1 VPPYSEVPK
10 FLVSGKTFLEKKYDD
25 YAAPL
30 VLAFLILWFCQGLV
44 LNGEVPFYRDLTNYF
59 YPLRHSLYESYQAG
73 ELPLWDRHFAQGF
86 PNLAALQIGAFYP
99 PHATFLVLP
108 FFVSIR
114 LLFILHFLIAAFG
127 VYTLLRSWSYPR
139 NLSLVG
145 ALLFTLGGVIVSL
158 TNLLNHF
165 QSAVWLPWLIFAWER
180 LLSAPRW
187 SKFVAFT
194 LTAALQL
201 LAGSPEIFAMS
212 MGVVMLDGFRIRA
225 AGLAVSVIRIV
236 ALWLVGTALML
247 SLVMAQI
254 LPTVELILESRRGQ
268 SIPAAEAFMW
278 SLQPASLWNFFF
290 IDKEADLSVPSGLRL
305 FLGNKVP
312 FLISSY
318 MGLISMFGIALWSY
332 YAERKEKLFLT
343 ALVFGSLAVALGN
356 QALIYPLVYKYLPLV
371 STIRFPEKFFFLT
384 YVFLFFMVMSG
395 LKKLLIDHVGKAKIP
410 LMILGAICLL
420 WLGLYVTLMFRSEVV
435 TDFIAVH
442 SNLAPLSEAHT
453 SATMS
458 VLANL
463 QRQAILALA
472 LFALIVL
479 LKIEKIRPVLFS
491 SLLVSV
497 VFVDLAWAHRSLLFS
512 MHPDRMYKFTPVISA
527 ADAASRRFFYYP
539 TPRNLHP
546 ASYSVIGRPTF
557 EQAVVLSFQ
566 NYLPNVGI
574 MHGVDYFQEIDALNR
589 RSYSDFLSVANN
601 LDFERQVQL
610 LRVFNVAYVVS
621 FRELPEKGIRQ
632 IGRFPDYFSW
642 LYHVERSVPRAYVV
656 NQAIV
661 EKDSLKAL
669 RRLSDPEFD
678 PSKQVVLY
686 DDVEVRATPSLM
698 ARVDI
703 QHYTN
708 NKVTIHTETAED
720 SIFVLADSIYPGWK
734 AFIDGKE
741 TKILRANHFYRAVVL
756 PKGEHQVEFRYEPL
770 SFTLGLLI
778 SALTLTSIVVVSFAL
793 FLRRR
798 RLKAPLLVQ
807 PVYIV
812 KN

>member
-1 VPPYSEVPK
+1 MKKWHRDSAS
-10 FLVSGKTFLEKKYDD
+10 FLAL
-25 YAAPL
+25 
-30 VLAFLILWFCQGLV
+30 LIFVLWFCQDLA

-59 YPLRHSLYESYQAG
+59 YPLRYSLFESYRAG
-73 ELPLWDRHFAQGF
+73 ELPLWGRHFAQGF

-99 PHATFLVLP
+99 PHATLLVLP
-108 FFVSIR
+108 LFLSIR

-127 VYTLLRSWSYPR
+127 IYTLLRSWSYPR
-139 NLSLVG
+139 DLSLVG
-145 ALLFTLGGVIVSL
+145 ALIFTLGGVIVSL

-212 MGVVMLDGFRIRA
+212 MVLVLLDGFRIRA

-236 ALWLVGTALML
+236 ALWLAGTALML
-247 SLVMAQI
+247 SLVMVQI
-254 LPTVELILESRRGQ
+254 LPTAELILESRRGQ

-278 SLQPASLWNFFF
+278 SLQPPSLWNLFF
-290 IDKEADLSVPSGLRL
+290 IDKEVDLSVPSGLRL
-305 FLGNKVP
+305 FFGNKVP
-312 FLISSY
+312 FLISNY
-318 MGLISMFGIALWSY
+318 IGLISMFGIALWSY
-332 YAERKEKLFLT
+332 YAERREKLFIT
-343 ALVFGSLAVALGN
+343 ALVFGSIAVALGD

-371 STIRFPEKFFFLT
+371 STIRFPEKFFFLS
-384 YVFLFFMVMSG
+384 YVFLIFMVMSG
-395 LKKLLIDHVGKAKIP
+395 LKKLLIDHAGKAKSP

-420 WLGLYVTLMFRSEVV
+420 WLGLYLTLMFRSEIV

-512 MHPDRMYKFTPVISA
+512 MHPDRMYKFTPVVSA
-527 ADAASRRFFYYP
+527 ADAASSRFFYYP
-539 TPRNLHP
+539 SPRNLHP
-546 ASYSVIGRPTF
+546 ASYSVLGRPTF

-601 LDFERQVQL
+601 LGFESQIQL

-642 LYHVERSVPRAYVV
+642 LYKVEGTVPRAYVV
-656 NQAIV
+656 NDAVV
-661 EKDSLKAL
+661 ERDSHKAL
-669 RRLSDPEFD
+669 RRLSDPQFD
-678 PSKQVVLY
+678 PSRQVVLY
-686 DDVEVRATPSLM
+686 DDVEVRATSSLK

-703 QHYTN
+703 QHYSN
-708 NKVTIHTETAED
+708 SKVTIHTETAED
-720 SIFVLADSIYPGWK
+720 SILVLADSIYPGWK

-756 PKGEHQVEFRYEPL
+756 AKGEHHIEFRYEPL

-778 SALTLTSIVVVSFAL
+778 SALTLTSIVVVSCVL
-793 FLRRR
+793 FFRER

-807 PVYIV
+807 PVYV
-812 KN
+812 LKN